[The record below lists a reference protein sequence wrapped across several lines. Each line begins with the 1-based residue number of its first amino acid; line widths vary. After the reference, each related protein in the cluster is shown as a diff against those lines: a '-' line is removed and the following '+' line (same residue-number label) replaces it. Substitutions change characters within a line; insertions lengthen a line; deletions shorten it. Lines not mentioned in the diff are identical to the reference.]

1 MRYGYRSLIALKSR
15 LYEAPTRQAAM
26 QDIATIEALEN
37 FLGKKL
43 TAYYDPREI
52 VIHHGL
58 QVGAVCDDL
67 AKLVKRGN
75 PEAVSFACKIIVMDP
90 RLPFGKI
97 IKSNFARAL
106 KRQVSLITDI
116 EKSGIV
122 KKAIDLL
129 NMEFCPRELEDYC
142 KLLKRFDSKTLNTV
156 VGAVNPINEKS
167 KRLIANLAN
176 G

>member
-1 MRYGYRSLIALKSR
+1 
-15 LYEAPTRQAAM
+15 M
-26 QDIATIEALEN
+26 QDIATMEALEN

-43 TAYYDPREI
+43 TAYYDPGEI

-58 QVGAVCDDL
+58 QVGAVCDDI
-67 AKLVKRGN
+67 AKLVKRGH
-75 PEAVSFACKIIVMDP
+75 PEAVSFACKIIIMDP

-106 KRQVSLITDI
+106 KRHVSLITDI
-116 EKSGIV
+116 EKNGIV
-122 KKAIDLL
+122 NKAIALL

-142 KLLKRFDSKTLNTV
+142 KLLKRFDNETLSTV
-156 VGAVNPINEKS
+156 VGVVNPINEKS
-167 KRLIANLAN
+167 KRLIAKLAK

>member
-1 MRYGYRSLIALKSR
+1 
-15 LYEAPTRQAAM
+15 M

-43 TAYYDPREI
+43 TAYYDPRET

-67 AKLVKRGN
+67 AKLVKSGN
-75 PEAVSFACKIIVMDP
+75 PEAVSLACKIIIMDP

-106 KRQVSLITDI
+106 KRHVSLITDI
-116 EKSGIV
+116 EKNGIV
-122 KKAIDLL
+122 NKAIALL

-142 KLLKRFDSKTLNTV
+142 KLLKLFDNETV
-156 VGAVNPINEKS
+156 RIVLGAVTPINEKS

>member
-1 MRYGYRSLIALKSR
+1 
-15 LYEAPTRQAAM
+15 M
-26 QDIATIEALEN
+26 QDIATIEELEN
-37 FLGKKL
+37 LLGKKL
-43 TAYYDPREI
+43 TVYYDPGEI

-58 QVGAVCDDL
+58 QVSAVCDDL

-75 PEAVSFACKIIVMDP
+75 RPAVSLACKIITMDP
-90 RLPFGKI
+90 KLPFGKI

>member
-1 MRYGYRSLIALKSR
+1 
-15 LYEAPTRQAAM
+15 M
-26 QDIATIEALEN
+26 QDIATIEELEN
-37 FLGKKL
+37 LLGKKL
-43 TAYYDPREI
+43 TVYYYPREI
-52 VIHHGL
+52 FIHHGL
-58 QVGAVCDDL
+58 QVSAVCDEL
-67 AKLVKRGN
+67 AKLVKRGH